1 MNRDTTSRSNL
12 DRNFDQDIE
21 AFVPSHKRYATR
33 VEGNERN
40 NMNDKDASL
49 TRSRSVRPPVRP
61 IELDVVEADNASV
74 GRSIVRSAKDAEGY
88 VSLKCQWHKICAE
101 YCRSGSPPADI
112 TFTTCCDQQ
121 ELAS

>member
-1 MNRDTTSRSNL
+1 MSRDTTSRSNL

-21 AFVPSHKRYATR
+21 AFVPPHKRYATR

-49 TRSRSVRPPVRP
+49 EVRPPVRP
-61 IELDVVEADNASV
+61 IEHDVVEADNASV
-74 GRSIVRSAKDAEGY
+74 GRSIVRSAKDTEGY

-101 YCRSGSPPADI
+101 YRRSGSPLWRRVPYLI
-112 TFTTCCDQQ
+112 
-121 ELAS
+121 